1 MKIILIILIL
11 RAEKKYWN
19 VNPISNNLRPLMWT

>member
-11 RAEKKYWN
+11 WTMEKYWN